1 MLLTMKV
8 VRKELPNRSEQQR
21 KEISTICKYIL
32 FLTVTFLP
40 VIWVGCKKNTPEVE
54 VNDIV
59 LDKTYLSLA
68 KEMNAIITA
77 KISPYAAADTPVDWE
92 SSNPTVATV
101 TNGKVEAKAYGT
113 VVITAKAGNQTTTCS
128 VTVKPAI
135 IGVYYFDGWSGTNR
149 HALNPNEPWAA
160 NAPTHLSKRFV
171 QEFPEREPIWGWRND
186 SQDIMERQID
196 LAAGNGVDFFLYCWY
211 WKNDRGALNE
221 AAIKSDSKH
230 TSLDLYLKA
239 KNKKKIQYSLLIANH
254 SGAEILGGD
263 NWDAAVKYWAQYFR
277 DPQYL
282 TVDGKPL
289 VVIFGT
295 SDEAIND
302 SEIARMQESA
312 VKAGFKDGLA
322 IAGCGGNAKRKAFT
336 HTTHYNVIPGYSAG
350 SEEHNFQELI
360 DATKSQWIGREDQPY
375 IPLLTSGWD
384 KRPWE
389 GPDGLDQVEGWYFTG
404 DTPYSFKSFLNDAI
418 TWMDYNPTKTTKER
432 LTLIYAWNE
441 LGEGGYLV
449 PTKGDP
455 EAAKLKKIGEL
466 LKERSK

>member
-1 MLLTMKV
+1 MPLTMTV

-21 KEISTICKYIL
+21 KKISTIGKYIL
-32 FLTVTFLP
+32 FLTVIFLP
-40 VIWVGCKKNTPEVE
+40 VIWAGCKKSTPEVE

-59 LDKTYLSLA
+59 LDNTYLSLA
-68 KEMNAIITA
+68 RGINTTITA
-77 KISPYAAADTPVDWE
+77 KISPYAAANTPIDWE
-92 SSNPTVATV
+92 SSNPVVVTV
-101 TNGKVEAKAYGT
+101 TNGKVVAKAYGT
-113 VVITAKAGNQTTTCS
+113 AVITAKAGDRTATCS
-128 VTVKPAI
+128 VTVKSAV

-149 HALNPNEPWAA
+149 HALNPNEPWAT
-160 NAPTHLSKRFV
+160 NAPTHLTKRFV
-171 QEFPEREPIWGWRND
+171 RDFSDREPVWGWRND

-196 LAAGNGVDFFLYCWY
+196 LAAENGIDFFLYCWY

-254 SGAEILGGD
+254 SGAEILGND
-263 NWDAAVKYWAQYFR
+263 NWEAAVKYWVQYFR

-295 SDEAIND
+295 GDEAIND
-302 SEIARMQESA
+302 TEITRMQEAA
-312 VKAGFKDGLA
+312 VKAGFKNGLS

-336 HTTHYNVIPGYSAG
+336 HSTHYNLTSGYSSG
-350 SEEHNFQELI
+350 SAEKPFQLLI
-360 DATKSQWIGREDQPY
+360 DNAKPQWVGTEAQPY
-375 IPLLTSGWD
+375 IPVLNSGWD

-404 DTPYSFKSFLNDAI
+404 DTPDLFKSFLNDAI
-418 TWMDYNPTKTTKER
+418 TWMDHNPTKTTKER